1 MSSLAISQQCHYL
14 YGNDCTAEGCQYGEE
29 DAEVPQLVCEESG
42 EGRREDEE
50 DGDDGVDHRGLL
62 HADPQ
67 VLKRWK
73 KGGVCQSIQF
83 A

>member
-1 MSSLAISQQCHYL
+1 MTSLGISQKCHF
-14 YGNDCTAEGCQYGEE
+14 DCYCTPEGCQDGEE
-29 DAEVPQLVCEESG
+29 DAEVAQLVCEESG

-62 HADPQ
+62 HADAQ